1 MPTRD
6 NKNLLLFPFYPHVLS
21 GQNFRR
27 KNPVF
32 QIPVRCFIP
41 LIDNDPKKAEHHKI
55 HESPNPTSAKSWGI
69 FFRNFFDT
77 FFQHPP
83 LSLFRKIGLS
93 LSMDI

>member
-41 LIDNDPKKAEHHKI
+41 LIDNDPKKTEHHKI
-55 HESPNPTSAKSWGI
+55 HESPNWFLIPPFASPQDPLRITSVEV
-69 FFRNFFDT
+69 FEL
-77 FFQHPP
+77 
-83 LSLFRKIGLS
+83 LSLR
-93 LSMDI
+93 